1 MAVGALCVLTPAIAE
16 QNVVDLMMK
25 VQTASQEVNYSGTF
39 VYHHNGDLETMRV
52 IHKADDGIVKERIFS
67 LNGALREII
76 RDEERVWC
84 YLPEQKM
91 GVHEYRQTTGKN
103 FPSILPQDMERLFN
117 HYIVK
122 LGDPG
127 RIANRTARRIS
138 IQPKDDFRY
147 GYELWADSETGLLL
161 RADLLDQEKNV
172 IEQYA
177 FVEIAIN
184 TQINEQDLQPITPR
198 NALVWFGP
206 KDPATGKESA
216 VAGWKVTQM
225 PSGFILSRDIKRM
238 SPMREQPME
247 HRVYS
252 DGLASVSVFIEQLR
266 DNSRKKAI
274 KGLSQMGAVH
284 AFGTMID
291 DYQITVMGEVP
302 EATVSL
308 IGASVELE

>member
-1 MAVGALCVLTPAIAE
+1 M
-16 QNVVDLMMK
+16 QS
-25 VQTASQEVNYSGTF
+25 ASQEVSYSGAF
-39 VYHHNGDLETMRV
+39 VYHQNGDLETMRV
-52 IHKADDGIVKERIFS
+52 IHKADKGVVRERIFS

-91 GVHEYRQTTGKN
+91 GVHQYRQTAQKN
-103 FPSILPQDMERLFN
+103 FPSILPQDTERLFK
-117 HYIVK
+117 HYVVK
-122 LGDPG
+122 TGGFD
-127 RIANRTARRIS
+127 RIANRKAQRIS
-138 IQPKDDFRY
+138 IQPKDDYRY
-147 GYELWADSETGLLL
+147 GYELWADSKTGLLL

-184 TQINEQDLQPITPR
+184 KPINEQDLQPITAR
-198 NALVWFGP
+198 NDLIWFGP
-206 KDPATGKESA
+206 KDPNAGKESH
-216 VAGWKVTQM
+216 VAGWKVTRM
-225 PSGFILSRDIKRM
+225 PSGFILSREIKRM

-252 DGLASVSVFIEQLR
+252 DGLASVSVFIEQLQAH
-266 DNSRKKAI
+266 SRTKAI
-274 KGLSQMGAVH
+274 KGLSKMGAVH